1 MRTRAAGK
9 SSRFHTLVVL
19 AALAGTAH
27 FLAVGTVT
35 LATAQ
40 LEDLALAPLG
50 EATASVARDRAS
62 EGCALLE
69 TQAFDEALGSLP
81 CVVDPPAEPALPP
94 ALPSTLLAECDDAPR
109 RLVGTVVGRDRA
121 ASFAA
126 IVDAS
131 GHASLLSEG
140 ALSSGATVAR
150 IDPEAVVLETSSSRC
165 VLTLFSDD
173 PPMEVAPS
181 PVAAPSAALPPT
193 DPLAARVRRI
203 DDTSSAVDRGLVE
216 ELIAHPGPLLTM
228 VRVVP
233 HEEGGRMVGMRL
245 YGLRS
250 GSLLSTLGLRNGDTI
265 RTVNG
270 LAMSD
275 PNAAISA
282 LTQLRTA
289 RTIDVAM
296 LRDGAAMTLHVQI
309 E

>member
-1 MRTRAAGK
+1 MRTHAG
-9 SSRFHTLVVL
+9 SHGSRVHTLVVL
-19 AALAGTAH
+19 AGLAGTAH
-27 FLAVGTVT
+27 FMAVGTVT

-40 LEDLALAPLG
+40 LEDLALPPFA
-50 EATASVARDRAS
+50 AASASVARDRAS

-69 TQAFDEALGSLP
+69 TQAFDEALGSLA
-81 CVVDPPAEPALPP
+81 CVVDPTETPGVPP
-94 ALPSTLLAECDDAPR
+94 TLPSTLLAECDDAPR

-150 IDPEAVVLETSSSRC
+150 IDPEAVVLETGSSRC

-173 PPMEVAPS
+173 PPMEVASS
-181 PVAAPSAALPPT
+181 PAAAPSAALPPT

-203 DDTSSAVDRGLVE
+203 DDTSSSVDRGLVE
-216 ELIAHPGPLLTM
+216 ELLAHPGPLLTM

-250 GSLLSTLGLRNGDTI
+250 GSLLSTLGLRNGDTV
-265 RTVNG
+265 RTING

-275 PNAAISA
+275 PTAVLGA
-282 LTQLRTA
+282 LTQLRSA
-289 RTIDVAM
+289 RAIDVAM
-296 LRDGAAMTLHVQI
+296 LREGAAMTLHVMI